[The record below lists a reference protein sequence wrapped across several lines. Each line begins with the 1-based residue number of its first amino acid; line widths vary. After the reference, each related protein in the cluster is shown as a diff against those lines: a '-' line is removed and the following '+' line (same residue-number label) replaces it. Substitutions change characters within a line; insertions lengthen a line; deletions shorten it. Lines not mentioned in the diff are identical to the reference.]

1 MLPRFI
7 HVKSHSQCFVIFS
20 QVNNFVYFVDYATF
34 CQFWKLLSLANNII
48 TNIIAANNK
57 HAHLFKLIFIYII
70 LYV

>member
-1 MLPRFI
+1 MSNHIVNALL
-7 HVKSHSQCFVIFS
+7 FS